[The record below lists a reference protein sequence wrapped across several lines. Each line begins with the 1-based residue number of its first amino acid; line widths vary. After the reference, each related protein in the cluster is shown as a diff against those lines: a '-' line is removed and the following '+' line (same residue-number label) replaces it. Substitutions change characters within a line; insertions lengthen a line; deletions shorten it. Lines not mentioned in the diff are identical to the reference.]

1 MINALLNG
9 ILSLIIGLVSTLLSP
24 IDLVIEKALPD
35 LAYALDSFNSFM
47 NYIEWYIVWAADWT
61 FLNYEVRSI
70 IVAYFTFILT
80 VPLAVSTI
88 KLAIKWYEKLKP

>member
-9 ILSLIIGLVSTLLSP
+9 IISLIIGLVGTLLSP
-24 IDLVIEKALPD
+24 IDLIIEKALPSLD
-35 LAYALDSFNSFM
+35 TALNSINSFF

-61 FLNYEVRSI
+61 FLSFEIRSI